1 MHVTKWI
8 FWLALGLVA
17 YAYILYPAALWIIC
31 RIARRAHGHDTAS
44 ACQSTPALPHN
55 CPTVSLVVPAFNE
68 QAHLPAKLANLD
80 EIDYRED
87 RMEAIFV
94 SDGSTDGTDAL
105 LATVCRPRF
114 RVFRL
119 PSRQGKPSALN
130 RAAAAAFGDILVF
143 SDASTIF
150 APDAVRNL
158 VRHFADPRVGV
169 VCGALGFTR
178 TAESAGTEGVY
189 WTYET
194 ALRRMEGQIG
204 ATLTA
209 SGAIYAVRRSC
220 FRPLA
225 PDTILED
232 FLVPMTAR
240 RLGYRVLYDP
250 EARACDTAAP
260 TVGGE
265 FTRRARLAAGSF
277 RALVPLLRAALSSP
291 AVFWA
296 FLSHKLLR
304 WLVPVFLVALAAAGI
319 ALRARPVYGFALA
332 LQAAFYLWALAGLVF
347 RERLRKVRFALVG
360 YFLVAMN
367 LAFLV
372 GLARSVSGRQPVTWT
387 RVHG

>member
-1 MHVTKWI
+1 MNATKSI
-8 FWLALGLVA
+8 FWLALGLVC
-17 YAYILYPAALWIIC
+17 YAYILYPAALWAVC
-31 RIARRAHGHDTAS
+31 RIARRAGGKRATRRRRG
-44 ACQSTPALPHN
+44 TPVLPFD

-68 QAHLPAKLANLD
+68 EKDLPAKLSNLD
-80 EIDYRED
+80 EIDYRGD
-87 RMEAIFV
+87 RTEVIFV

-105 LATVCRPRF
+105 LAGVCRPRF
-114 RVFRL
+114 RFFRL
-119 PSRQGKPSALN
+119 PSRQGKPGALN
-130 RAAAAAFGDILVF
+130 RAAAAARGDILVF
-143 SDASTIF
+143 SDASTIL

-158 VRHFADPRVGV
+158 ARHFGDPTVGV
-169 VCGALGFTR
+169 VCGALGFSR

-194 ALRRMEGQIG
+194 ALRRMEARIG

-209 SGAIYAVRRSC
+209 SGAIYAVRRAC

-250 EARACDTAAP
+250 EARACDTAAA

-277 RALVPLLRAALSSP
+277 RALLPLTRAALSSP

-304 WLVPVFLVALAAAGI
+304 WLVPVFLLALAVTSVP
-319 ALRARPVYGFALA
+319 LRARPVYGFALA

-347 RERLRKVRFALVG
+347 RARLRKVRFALVG
-360 YFLVAMN
+360 YFLAAMN

-387 RVHG
+387 RVNG